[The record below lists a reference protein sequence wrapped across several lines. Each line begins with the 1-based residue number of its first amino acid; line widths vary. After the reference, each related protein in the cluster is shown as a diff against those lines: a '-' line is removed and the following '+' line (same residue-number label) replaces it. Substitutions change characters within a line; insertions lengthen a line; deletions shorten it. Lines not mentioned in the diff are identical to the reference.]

1 MVARCAAPAGIFAAM
16 NAPAS
21 LAARFAVFA
30 ALGALAVSLEAAE
43 PMITS
48 VAPVA
53 GGWQVSVQGIAAP
66 RFRHER
72 QELAARAVADG
83 SWQVPAEGAPPG
95 GRLVVNDGKRDVLAL
110 RPGEDTREAGPF
122 NDWTIYHVM
131 LGHFANGDAGN
142 DRAGLRRWVHP
153 NYAGGDLQ
161 GVLGK
166 VEYLKSLGVNA
177 VWLSPPFA
185 AETSHGYD
193 VMNYYRVGDAVSVPS
208 DPAAAMDLYHRTV
221 AALQAAGIRVILDL
235 PLNHGS
241 GSYER
246 RDGDPKGLKP
256 KTTSAQQEAEKVWES
271 WNTGF
276 RYWNFADAGT
286 REFLV
291 DAGRYWLT
299 EGKADGFRLDYVR
312 GVPHD
317 FWAEFYAAMKAAKP
331 GAFLF
336 GEAWQDAAAAGPNAE
351 DIARYYAAVPGAGPQ
366 FDGLIDFPLQM
377 VMVDAFA
384 RGAAGAADLER
395 WLQRTTA
402 LYGPQGR
409 PVYFLDN
416 HDVSRFLSWADER
429 GQERLLAALG
439 FMASLSS
446 PMVVFYGTETGL
458 RGGRAAPGFNDAGR
472 VPMPWSKLDAQL
484 VERVAAI
491 LRLRAELPAL
501 TRGGR
506 LPVLV
511 DDDVLVMRKTHRSG
525 DVLVAVNLGG
535 AERTVTLP
543 AAALGDRAG
552 DWVAVLGSSAPE
564 AGADGALTWRLP
576 PLSTGWAK

>member
-21 LAARFAVFA
+21 LAARLAVFA
-30 ALGALAVSLEAAE
+30 ALGALAVPLEAAE

-53 GGWQVSVQGIAAP
+53 GGWQVSLQGIAAP
-66 RFRHER
+66 RFRHEG

-384 RGAAGAADLER
+384 RGAGGAADLER